1 MSLDDGVDPEA
12 ELPSPDETRFLT
24 EEEVAAA
31 AAAPAPKAATAGLV
45 EPLDP
50 KPELLLG
57 VIISFRKSALVNRD
71 EPGSGPWSGFDD
83 GIAKSWS
90 PPVIFNNRM
99 QWRSCCHSSPQI
111 FTELWVLSGKVCPK
125 YK

>member
-1 MSLDDGVDPEA
+1 MSLDDGVVPEA

-50 KPELLLG
+50 EPEVLLG

-90 PPVIFNNRM
+90 PPAISQQLDHIFLGAAA
-99 QWRSCCHSSPQI
+99 I
-111 FTELWVLSGKVCPK
+111 VTTPK
-125 YK
+125 TVGT